1 MMADFD
7 GLLRNQDNII
17 DRVGW
22 AVTAV
27 LPTPEDPGTPFA
39 YTAGLTSHSHPEL
52 VIAGL
57 HPLIAQA
64 LLGDLADRVVH
75 HGARLRHGQRITDL
89 IDGYDAVIVDG
100 PVTEELYPGTAIG
113 RYGAD
118 QVRLQQVVWPDPHTR
133 FPWDPGY
140 QYPPQAQP
148 LLGRP

>member
-52 VIAGL
+52 VIAG
-57 HPLIAQA
+57 P
-64 LLGDLADRVVH
+64 
-75 HGARLRHGQRITDL
+75 
-89 IDGYDAVIVDG
+89 
-100 PVTEELYPGTAIG
+100 
-113 RYGAD
+113 
-118 QVRLQQVVWPDPHTR
+118 
-133 FPWDPGY
+133 
-140 QYPPQAQP
+140 
-148 LLGRP
+148 